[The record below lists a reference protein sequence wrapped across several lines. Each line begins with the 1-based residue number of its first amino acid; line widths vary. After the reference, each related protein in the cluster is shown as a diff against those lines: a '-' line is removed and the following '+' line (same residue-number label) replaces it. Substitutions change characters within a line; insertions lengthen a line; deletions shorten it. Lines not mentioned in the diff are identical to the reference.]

1 MSEKRYVLKKNE
13 YYLSDV
19 DIVLDDIAY
28 LNHFEVDKDFRKLFD
43 DFDIAEEIRKVIYIE
58 TGLDFT
64 VKLFRKEEEE

>member
-1 MSEKRYVLKKNE
+1 MQEKRWVLKKGD
-13 YYLSDV
+13 YYLADI

-58 TGLDFT
+58 TGLDFA
-64 VKLFRKEEEE
+64 VKLFRKEEE